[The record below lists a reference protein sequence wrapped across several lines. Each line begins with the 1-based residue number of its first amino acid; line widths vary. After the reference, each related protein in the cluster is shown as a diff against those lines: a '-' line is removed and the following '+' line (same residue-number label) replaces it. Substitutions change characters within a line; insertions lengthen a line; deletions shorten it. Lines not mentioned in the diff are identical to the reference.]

1 VLHVS
6 LDCACHSGDAGH
18 GQQQTVPFQPQLRG
32 VVRIHGR
39 ADDRDLWWI
48 VVGSVAFPRDSGMVW
63 LMAIAGSLFTLLVVW
78 LLRDRPEGSLRE
90 SFAWL
95 SRKPAE
101 APVDYEPKVKRAE
114 RVRYGTNRPP
124 TAEELRDLKDGDR
137 NWVPSN
143 TPAGQRRPRRK

>member
-1 VLHVS
+1 MGGYKFRSSRNAGGVFASTVVLTIAIFGGLV
-6 LDCACHSGDAGH
+6 
-18 GQQQTVPFQPQLRG
+18 
-32 VVRIHGR
+32 I
-39 ADDRDLWWI
+39 
-48 VVGSVAFPRDSGMVW
+48 GSAMFPRDTGRVW
-63 LMAIAGSLFTLLVVW
+63 VGVIAGSIVTLLLIW
-78 LLRDRPEGSLRE
+78 LLRDRPDGTLRD

-101 APVDYEPKVKRAE
+101 ASVDYEPQLKQVK

-124 TAEELRDLKDGDR
+124 TAEELRDLKEGDR

>member
-1 VLHVS
+1 MGNSNQYRSSRNSGGLFASTVVLTI
-6 LDCACHSGDAGH
+6 AIFGG
-18 GQQQTVPFQPQLRG
+18 
-32 VVRIHGR
+32 
-39 ADDRDLWWI
+39 I
-48 VVGSVAFPRDSGMVW
+48 VVGSVAFPRDSGTVW
-63 LMAIAGSLFTLLVVW
+63 LVAIAGSLFTLLIVW
-78 LLRDRPEGSLRE
+78 LLRDRPAGSLRE

-101 APVDYEPKVKRAE
+101 APVDYEPKAKRAE